1 MIRFLQFLVI
11 LSFSPILL
19 MAQKPIKIAC
29 VGNSITQGPG
39 QTHEDSYPMQ
49 LQVLLGNQYLVQNF
63 GVSGRTLL
71 KKGDFPYWNEPEM
84 ERIKAFQPDI
94 ILVKLGTN
102 DSKPHNWQYKDE
114 FKQDYLELLDT
125 FRGYLAERG
134 RIIIVI
140 PVPVT
145 EDNFGIRESVMV
157 EEMRPILLEIIEETG
172 LEIIDL
178 YTPLQYRSD
187 LLPDGVHPN
196 KDGLGIMAKTVY
208 DYLTKKIETAS
219 D

>member
-1 MIRFLQFLVI
+1 MKPLIIFALI
-11 LSFSPILL
+11 YFSVSATL
-19 MAQKPIKIAC
+19 MAQQPIKIAS

-49 LQVLLGNQYLVQNF
+49 LQVMLGDNYLVQNF

-84 ERIKAFQPDI
+84 ERVKDFQPDI
-94 ILVKLGTN
+94 LLVKLGTN
-102 DSKPHNWQYKDE
+102 DSKPQNWQYKDE
-114 FKQDYLELLDT
+114 FKQDYLDLIKEFKGSLSET
-125 FRGYLAERG
+125 G
-134 RIIIVI
+134 RIIILI

-157 EEMRPILLEIIEETG
+157 EEMRPILLQIIEESS
-172 LEIIDL
+172 LEMIDL
-178 YTPLQYRSD
+178 YTPLQGRGD

-196 KDGLGIMAKTVY
+196 KEGLGIMAKTVY
-208 DYLTKKIETAS
+208 DYLTKK
-219 D
+219 